1 MLVVANANNANN
13 SPFDN
18 LTTYD
23 GVDNSYTA
31 KTIAKGPV
39 TASLLVKIGK
49 SETTLKY
56 NQDNAPVT
64 VSLIQLSAKIEYTGV
79 YKKENGELLEG
90 FSLTKVAGL
99 NASSKITIFNTSAV
113 ENGAFSDLAYPTTK
127 PVTFYTYEISDAFK
141 EVILSVQSG
150 VEPKEYPFLPI
161 NL

>member
-1 MLVVANANNANN
+1 MLSKSPTVSYTHLDVYKRQDKKVSVLVVANANNANN

-64 VSLIQLSAKIEYTGV
+64 VLSLIHI
-79 YKKENGELLEG
+79 
-90 FSLTKVAGL
+90 
-99 NASSKITIFNTSAV
+99 
-113 ENGAFSDLAYPTTK
+113 
-127 PVTFYTYEISDAFK
+127 
-141 EVILSVQSG
+141 
-150 VEPKEYPFLPI
+150 
-161 NL
+161 